1 MRVGS
6 FVWVEERPTSVGRK
20 SRRSGRC
27 ALRFASLCAG
37 FEPCPSIGLVMKMF
51 EFQTPGSADGIVFA
65 SRSFFENDL
74 SKGLSFD
81 EAGATW
87 VRKADLRLT

>member
-1 MRVGS
+1 
-6 FVWVEERPTSVGRK
+6 
-20 SRRSGRC
+20 
-27 ALRFASLCAG
+27 
-37 FEPCPSIGLVMKMF
+37 MKMF